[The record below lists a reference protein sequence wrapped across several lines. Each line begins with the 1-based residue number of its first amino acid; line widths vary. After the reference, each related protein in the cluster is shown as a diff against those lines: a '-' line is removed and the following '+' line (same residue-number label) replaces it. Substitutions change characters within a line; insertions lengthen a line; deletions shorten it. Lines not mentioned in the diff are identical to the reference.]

1 MKELFT
7 AWLEGGSDP
16 MESLLDIST
25 QEDQDRE
32 ARKKVSDE
40 KIRRLRKD
48 PAALQTVERMRKRFR
63 KIYLAVAVVCCIML
77 SGFLLY
83 TISLMPR
90 YGEENPRAREVV
102 ERYVEQGVAE
112 TGAINI
118 VTGMILDY
126 RAFDTLGE
134 SHVLFTA
141 LICVMILLRIDQK
154 NQRSGYEDY
163 YTIRSDTYYD
173 LSREPILPVMG
184 RILLPCILVY
194 GIYILLNGQNSPGG
208 GFSGGAVIGAGMIL
222 FSAAFGMKAA
232 DRFLSVR
239 LCSILTFVSLAFYS
253 FAKGYVFFMGANG
266 LENHIPKGTPG
277 AVLSG
282 GMILPLDLAVGC
294 VVSVTMFGFYS
305 LFRRG
310 SIGMEVDYASFSE
323 VIRSS

>member
-126 RAFDTLGE
+126 RAFDTLE
-134 SHVLFTA
+134 NPMF
-141 LICVMILLRIDQK
+141 CLR
-154 NQRSGYEDY
+154 R
-163 YTIRSDTYYD
+163 
-173 LSREPILPVMG
+173 
-184 RILLPCILVY
+184 
-194 GIYILLNGQNSPGG
+194 
-208 GFSGGAVIGAGMIL
+208 
-222 FSAAFGMKAA
+222 
-232 DRFLSVR
+232 
-239 LCSILTFVSLAFYS
+239 
-253 FAKGYVFFMGANG
+253 
-266 LENHIPKGTPG
+266 
-277 AVLSG
+277 
-282 GMILPLDLAVGC
+282 
-294 VVSVTMFGFYS
+294 
-305 LFRRG
+305 
-310 SIGMEVDYASFSE
+310 
-323 VIRSS
+323 

>member
-1 MKELFT
+1 MSIH
-7 AWLEGGSDP
+7 EGH
-16 MESLLDIST
+16 
-25 QEDQDRE
+25 R
-32 ARKKVSDE
+32 
-40 KIRRLRKD
+40 
-48 PAALQTVERMRKRFR
+48 ERMRKRFR

-173 LSREPILPVMG
+173 LSREPILPVYYM
-184 RILLPCILVY
+184 
-194 GIYILLNGQNSPGG
+194 NGS
-208 GFSGGAVIGAGMIL
+208 
-222 FSAAFGMKAA
+222 
-232 DRFLSVR
+232 
-239 LCSILTFVSLAFYS
+239 
-253 FAKGYVFFMGANG
+253 
-266 LENHIPKGTPG
+266 
-277 AVLSG
+277 
-282 GMILPLDLAVGC
+282 
-294 VVSVTMFGFYS
+294 
-305 LFRRG
+305 
-310 SIGMEVDYASFSE
+310 
-323 VIRSS
+323 